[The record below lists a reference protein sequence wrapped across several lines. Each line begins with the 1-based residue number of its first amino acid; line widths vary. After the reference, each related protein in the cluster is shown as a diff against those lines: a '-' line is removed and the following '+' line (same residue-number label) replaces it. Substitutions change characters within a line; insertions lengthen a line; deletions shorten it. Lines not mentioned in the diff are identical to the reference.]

1 MEPVDKITKAY
12 RSSVDTSSN
21 KYLMVPIFIFFSLL
35 ILAMIRSPII
45 ISQSGI
51 GSAIILSAPLILTT
65 YALTFIVMAGR
76 GGVDLSIGPFM
87 GFINVSSIQLYAHG
101 YLESPVGWFIYAIA
115 MGLIWQLFYALIV
128 VFVRVSP
135 IIVALAG
142 FLAFTGINLVILSR
156 PGGIAPDWLI
166 PWGEGFTIFNEIF
179 LLLILATIL
188 FYIITHTAFWGH
200 LKLMGADERAAFTS
214 GVKINWVRIV
224 AHLISGVFAALSA
237 ICFTALVGSGDPIQ
251 GTKYTLLGVTALVLG
266 GASLVGGRGGAF
278 GAILGAGT
286 LYLINYIL
294 VTFRFERLQSFVSD
308 LSYGAVLVIALLVSL
323 LLPYVQRVTKGLS
336 VMVFFILM
344 SFAGTFVIMHQVYD
358 QPIVVESEIKQ
369 DIDEASKAYERGQ
382 KVRKLDAT
390 GNIIVEEGEAGT
402 TTGEGTAQGGSLA
415 GHSVVRLTETP
426 GTIMLYVIIGIAGLA
441 LLLYLLS
448 VHRSPSTISFVVIVT
463 IIVAGLIFDP
473 EDKEKE
479 LLKNTEQISLQ
490 SNQVSSIEASSPQ
503 YFSLERINYIPNISD
518 TALISGTSYSV
529 ISIAGV
535 ILLASLIVI
544 VMLPQFSTRVKSTAM
559 LFFLAA
565 LSLIVLKGVS
575 YNNLVESAGQSFFG
589 IQGYG
594 VILVILLLFVITAPF
609 VHSKIKNLTN
619 VYIFGLGV
627 LGILAVYF
635 VGGNTFIPNDPS
647 LYQPQIITEL
657 NIGDISQIK
666 YAEPKRF
673 FYESLTSDFA
683 QIAYSI
689 VTVFLLQYFLF
700 LNMGHKGSYKRFAPY
715 MYIVIFAGFLWSA
728 LFYSV
733 GYSFYKIIAVFII
746 GVPLTPL
753 VWQFM
758 RIYREKIARDSKLSQ
773 WDEVK

>member
-1 MEPVDKITKAY
+1 MELTESIKKVY

-35 ILAMIRSPII
+35 IFAVIRSPII

-51 GSAIILSAPLILTT
+51 GSAIILTAPLILAT

-101 YLESPVGWFIYAIA
+101 YLQTSVGWFIYAIA
-115 MGLIWQLFYALIV
+115 MGLIWQLFYALVV

-135 IIVALAG
+135 IIVSLAG

-179 LLLILATIL
+179 LLMILATIL
-188 FYIITHTAFWGH
+188 FYIITHTAFWSH
-200 LKLMGADERAAFTS
+200 LKLMGSDERAAFTS

-224 AHLISGVFAALSA
+224 AHLIAGIFAALSA
-237 ICFTALVGSGDPIQ
+237 ICFTSLVGSGDPIQ
-251 GTKYTLLGVTALVLG
+251 GTKYTLLGVTALILG
-266 GASLVGGRGGAF
+266 GASLIGGRGGAL

-344 SFAGTFVIMHQVYD
+344 SFAGLFVVIHSVYD
-358 QPIVVESEIKQ
+358 QPIVVEAEVAQ
-369 DIDEASKAYERGQ
+369 DIDEASKAYQRGQ
-382 KVRKLDAT
+382 KVRRLDAT

-402 TTGEGTAQGGSLA
+402 TTGTGTTLGGSLA
-415 GHSVVRLTETP
+415 GHSVVRFTETP
-426 GTIMLYVIIGIAGLA
+426 GTLVFYVIIGLAGLA
-441 LLLYLLS
+441 LLFYLLN
-448 VHRSPSTISFVVIVT
+448 VHRSPSTITFVVVVT
-463 IIVAGLIFDP
+463 IMVAGLIFDP
-473 EDKEKE
+473 EDKEKD
-479 LLKNTEQISLQ
+479 LLKDTEQISLL
-490 SNQVSSIEASSPQ
+490 SNQTSSIETSSPQ
-503 YFSLERINYIPNISD
+503 YFSLEKINYFSNISEGG
-518 TALISGTSYSV
+518 LISGTTYS
-529 ISIAGV
+529 IIYIAGV
-535 ILLASLIVI
+535 VLLASLIVI
-544 VMLPQFSTRVKSTAM
+544 AMLPQFSARAKSTAM

-565 LSLIVLKGVS
+565 LTIVFLQGVS
-575 YNNLVESAGQSFFG
+575 YNNLVESTSKSFFG

-594 VILVILLLFVITAPF
+594 VILTILLLFVITAPF
-609 VHSKIKNLTN
+609 VHSRIKNLTN

-627 LGILAVYF
+627 LAILGTYF

-647 LYQPQIITEL
+647 LYQPQIISEL
-657 NIGDISQIK
+657 NIGDLSQMK
-666 YAEPKRF
+666 YEGPKRY

-689 VTVFLLQYFLF
+689 VVVFLLQYFLF
-700 LNMGHKGSYKRFAPY
+700 LNMGQKASYKRFAPY
-715 MYIVIFAGFLWSA
+715 MYIVIFAGLLWSA
-728 LFYSV
+728 IFYSV
-733 GYSFYKIIAVFII
+733 GYSFYKIIAVFVI
-746 GVPLTPL
+746 GIPLTPL

-758 RIYREKIARDSKLSQ
+758 RIYGEKIARDKQLSQ
-773 WDEVK
+773 WEEAR

>member
-1 MEPVDKITKAY
+1 MYK
-12 RSSVDTSSN
+12 R
-21 KYLMVPIFIFFSLL
+21 
-35 ILAMIRSPII
+35 
-45 ISQSGI
+45 QGI

-101 YLESPVGWFIYAIA
+101 YLQSPIGWFIYAIVI
-115 MGLIWQLFYALIV
+115 GLIWQFFYALIV

-266 GASLVGGRGGAF
+266 GASLIGGRGGAF

-344 SFAGTFVIMHQVYD
+344 SFAGLFVVLHSVYD
-358 QPIVVESEIKQ
+358 QPIVVETEIVQ

-426 GTIMLYVIIGIAGLA
+426 GTIMLYIIIGLAGLA

-448 VHRSPSTISFVVIVT
+448 VHRSPSTISFAVIVA

-473 EDKEKE
+473 EDKEKD
-479 LLKNTEQISLQ
+479 LLKDTEQISLQ
-490 SNQVSSIEASSPQ
+490 SNQISSIETSSPQ
-503 YFSLERINYIPNISD
+503 YFSLEKINYFSNISD
-518 TALISGTSYSV
+518 YALISGTTYS
-529 ISIAGV
+529 IIYIAGV
-535 ILLASLIVI
+535 VLLASLIVI
-544 VMLPQFSTRVKSTAM
+544 AMLPQFSNRAKSTAM
-559 LFFLAA
+559 LFFLGA
-565 LSLIVLKGVS
+565 LTIVVLKGVS
-575 YNNLVESAGQSFFG
+575 YNNLIESTDKSFFG

-594 VILVILLLFVITAPF
+594 VILTILLLFVITAPF
-609 VHSKIKNLTN
+609 VHSRIKNLTN

-627 LGILAVYF
+627 LAILFTYF
-635 VGGNTFIPNDPS
+635 VGGNTFIPDDPA
-647 LYQPQIITEL
+647 LYQPQIISEL
-657 NIGDISQIK
+657 NIGDISQVK
-666 YAEPKRF
+666 YGGPKIF
-673 FYESLTSDFA
+673 F
-683 QIAYSI
+683 
-689 VTVFLLQYFLF
+689 
-700 LNMGHKGSYKRFAPY
+700 
-715 MYIVIFAGFLWSA
+715 
-728 LFYSV
+728 
-733 GYSFYKIIAVFII
+733 
-746 GVPLTPL
+746 
-753 VWQFM
+753 
-758 RIYREKIARDSKLSQ
+758 
-773 WDEVK
+773 

>member
-1 MEPVDKITKAY
+1 MDIVDKITKTY

-35 ILAMIRSPII
+35 IFAMIRSPII

-101 YLESPVGWFIYAIA
+101 YLQTPIGWFIYAIVI
-115 MGLIWQLFYALIV
+115 GLIWQFFYALIV

-142 FLAFTGINLVILSR
+142 YLAFTGINLVILSR

-179 LLLILATIL
+179 LLMILATIL

-200 LKLMGADERAAFTS
+200 LKLMGSDERAAFTS

-224 AHLISGVFAALSA
+224 AHLIAGVFAALSA

-266 GASLVGGRGGAF
+266 GASLIGGRGGAF
-278 GAILGAGT
+278 GAILGAGN

-323 LLPYVQRVTKGLS
+323 ILPYVQRVTKGLS

-358 QPIVVESEIKQ
+358 QPIVVESEIKE
-369 DIDEASKAYERGQ
+369 DTDEASKAYQRGQ

-402 TTGEGTAQGGSLA
+402 TTGTGTKQGGSLA

-426 GTIMLYVIIGIAGLA
+426 GTIMLYIIIGIAGLA
-441 LLLYLLS
+441 LLLYLLT
-448 VHRSPSTISFVVIVT
+448 VHRSPATTTFAVVVA

-473 EDKEKE
+473 EDKKKD
-479 LLKNTEQISLQ
+479 LLKDTEKISIQ
-490 SNQVSSIEASSPQ
+490 SGQTSSIETSSPE
-503 YFSLERINYIPNISD
+503 YFSLEKIDYFSNLS
-518 TALISGTSYSV
+518 ISGTTYS
-529 ISIAGV
+529 IIYIAGV
-535 ILLASLIVI
+535 VLLASLIVI
-544 VMLPQFSTRVKSTAM
+544 AMLPQFSNRTKSAAM

-565 LSLIVLKGVS
+565 LTMIVLKGVS
-575 YNNLVESAGQSFFG
+575 YNNLIESTDNSFFG

-609 VHSKIKNLTN
+609 AHSKIKNLTN
-619 VYIFGLGV
+619 VYIFGFGV
-627 LGILAVYF
+627 LTILATYF
-635 VGGNTFIPNDPS
+635 VGGNTFISADAS
-647 LYQPQIITEL
+647 LYQPKIISEL

-666 YAEPKRF
+666 YEEPKRF
-673 FYESLTSDFA
+673 FYEIIRSG
-683 QIAYSI
+683 YSQVAFSI
-689 VTVFLLQYFLF
+689 LAVFLLQYFLF
-700 LNMGHKGSYKRFAPY
+700 LTMSHKVSYKRFAPY
-715 MYIVIFAGFLWSA
+715 MYIVIFASFLWA
-728 LFYSV
+728 AMFYSV

-746 GVPLTPL
+746 GIPITPL

-758 RIYREKIARDSKLSQ
+758 RIYREKIARDSQLSQ
-773 WDEVK
+773 WEEAK

>member
-1 MEPVDKITKAY
+1 MELVDKIKKTF

-35 ILAMIRSPII
+35 IFAMIRSPII

-101 YLESPVGWFIYAIA
+101 YLQTPIGWFIYAIVI
-115 MGLIWQLFYALIV
+115 GLIWQLFYALIV

-142 FLAFTGINLVILSR
+142 YLAFTGINLVILSR

-179 LLLILATIL
+179 LLMILATIL

-224 AHLISGVFAALSA
+224 AHLFAGVFAALSA

-278 GAILGAGT
+278 GAILGAGN

-323 LLPYVQRVTKGLS
+323 ILPYVQRVTKGLS

-344 SFAGTFVIMHQVYD
+344 SFAGLFVVLHQVYD
-358 QPIVVESEIKQ
+358 QPIKVETEVVQ
-369 DIDEASKAYERGQ
+369 DIDEASKAYQRGQ

-390 GNIIVEEGEAGT
+390 GNIIVEEGEAGA
-402 TTGEGTAQGGSLA
+402 TTGTGTAKGGSLA
-415 GHSVVRLTETP
+415 GHSVVRLTEKP
-426 GTIMLYVIIGIAGLA
+426 GTIVFYIIIGIAGLA
-441 LLLYLLS
+441 LLLYLLT
-448 VHRSPSTISFVVIVT
+448 VHRSPASTTFAIVMA

-473 EDKEKE
+473 EDKEKD
-479 LLKNTEQISLQ
+479 LLKETEPINLQ
-490 SNQVSSIEASSPQ
+490 SNQISSIETSSPQ
-503 YFSLERINYIPNISD
+503 YFSLEKINFTGISD
-518 TALISGTSYSV
+518 TTLISGTTYS
-529 ISIAGV
+529 IIYIAGV
-535 ILLASLIVI
+535 VLLASLIVI
-544 VMLPQFSTRVKSTAM
+544 SMLPQFSSRTKSTAM
-559 LFFLAA
+559 MLFLAA
-565 LSLIVLKGVS
+565 LTIVFLKGIS
-575 YNNLVESAGQSFFG
+575 YNNLAQDDGISFFG
-589 IQGYG
+589 VQGYG
-594 VILVILLLFVITAPF
+594 VILTILLLFVITAPF
-609 VHSKIKNLTN
+609 VHSRIKNLTN

-627 LGILAVYF
+627 LAILFTYF
-635 VGGNTFIPNDPS
+635 VGGNTFIPDDPS
-647 LYQPQIITEL
+647 LYRPQIISEL
-657 NIGDISQIK
+657 NIGDITQIK
-666 YAEPKRF
+666 YSGPKRF
-673 FYESLTSDFA
+673 FYDSLTSGFS

-689 VTVFLLQYFLF
+689 VIVFLLQYFLF
-700 LNMGHKGSYKRFAPY
+700 LNMGHKASYKRFAPY
-715 MYIVIFAGFLWSA
+715 MYIVIIAGFLWSA
-728 LFYSV
+728 MFYSV
-733 GYSFYKIIAVFII
+733 GYSFYKIVAVFAI
-746 GVPLTPL
+746 GIPMTPL

-758 RIYREKIARDSKLSQ
+758 SIYREKVGRDRQLSQ
-773 WDEVK
+773 WEEVK

>member
-1 MEPVDKITKAY
+1 MELVETIKKTF

-35 ILAMIRSPII
+35 IFAMIRSPII

-101 YLESPVGWFIYAIA
+101 YLQSPIGWFIYAIVI
-115 MGLIWQLFYALIV
+115 GLIWQFFYALIV

-142 FLAFTGINLVILSR
+142 YLAFTGINLVILSR

-224 AHLISGVFAALSA
+224 AHLFAGVFAALSA

-323 LLPYVQRVTKGLS
+323 ILPYVQRVTKGLS

-344 SFAGTFVIMHQVYD
+344 SFAGLFVVLHQVYD
-358 QPIVVESEIKQ
+358 QPIVVEEVVE
-369 DIDEASKAYERGQ
+369 DTDEASKAYKRGQ
-382 KVRKLDAT
+382 KIRRIDAT
-390 GNIIVEEGEAGT
+390 GNIIVEEGEAGA
-402 TTGEGTAQGGSLA
+402 TTGTGTAKGGSLA

-426 GTIMLYVIIGIAGLA
+426 GTIVFYIIIGIAGLA
-441 LLLYLLS
+441 LLLYLLT
-448 VHRSPSTISFVVIVT
+448 VHRSPASTTFAVVVA

-473 EDKEKE
+473 EDKEKD
-479 LLKNTEQISLQ
+479 LLKETEQIALQ
-490 SNQVSSIEASSPQ
+490 SNQVSSIETSSPQ
-503 YFSLERINYIPNISD
+503 YFSLEKINYFSNISD
-518 TALISGTSYSV
+518 TAIISGTTYSIV
-529 ISIAGV
+529 YIAGV
-535 ILLASLIVI
+535 VLLASLIVI
-544 VMLPQFSTRVKSTAM
+544 AMLPQFSTRTKSTAM
-559 LFFLAA
+559 MLFLAA
-565 LSLIVLKGVS
+565 LVIIFLKGIS
-575 YNNLVESAGQSFFG
+575 YNNLTEGTDASFFG

-594 VILVILLLFVITAPF
+594 VILTILMLFVITAPF
-609 VHSKIKNLTN
+609 VHSRIKNITN

-627 LGILAVYF
+627 LAILFTYF
-635 VGGNTFIPNDPS
+635 VGGNTFIADDPS
-647 LYQPQIITEL
+647 LFQPQIISEL
-657 NIGDISQIK
+657 NIGDISQVK
-666 YAEPKRF
+666 YAGPKRF
-673 FYESLTSDFA
+673 FYESFTSDFA
-683 QIAYSI
+683 QIAFSI

-700 LNMGHKGSYKRFAPY
+700 LNMGHKASYKRFAPY

-728 LFYSV
+728 MFYSV
-733 GYSFYKIIAVFII
+733 GYSFYKIIAVFAI
-746 GVPLTPL
+746 GIPITPL

-758 RIYREKIARDSKLSQ
+758 SIYREKIARDRQLSQ
-773 WDEVK
+773 WEEAK